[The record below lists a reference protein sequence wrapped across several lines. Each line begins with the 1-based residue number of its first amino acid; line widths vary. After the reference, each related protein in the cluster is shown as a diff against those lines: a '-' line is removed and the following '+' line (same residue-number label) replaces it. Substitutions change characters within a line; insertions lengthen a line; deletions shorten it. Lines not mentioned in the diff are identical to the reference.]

1 MQVSQRYMLTIRDL
15 FTVCSGA
22 LCGAEI
28 VIAIFDGDTEI
39 DRLRFEGKVGPGGEG
54 YRRSYTGKP
63 GLTGQIV
70 SGPGDINFLAVA
82 SVDLI
87 PAA

>member
-1 MQVSQRYMLTIRDL
+1 MQVSQRYMLNIRDL
-15 FTVCSGA
+15 FTVCSGS

-28 VIAIFDGDTEI
+28 VIAVFDGDTEI
-39 DRLRFEGKVGPGGEG
+39 DRLRFQGKVGPGGEG

-63 GLTGQIV
+63 GLNAQIV
-70 SGPGDINFLAVA
+70 SGPGGINFQAVA
-82 SVDLI
+82 SADLI